1 MSAAKD
7 PLDGLADSLD
17 AEEEAVG
24 RRFREAE
31 RFTQGLPPAGAS
43 EETEAPSPAPVAR
56 SARSSGVVR
65 TQVQLPGRGS
75 PAHQNAPDTG
85 SASGLEAHPKPD
97 RSGRHPSPRRHDS
110 SGVRRDR
117 GAERALEAGAETEL
131 VKSFSD
137 ARCRRGQTNLFHSRG
152 PSTSLWG
159 PA

>member
-56 SARSSGVVR
+56 SVQSSGVVR
-65 TQVQLPGRGS
+65 TQFSFPVEDHKLIETLQTRGLRQGLRLTRSQIVRAGLRALDAMTPGEFGETVEQSEPLKPGR
-75 PAHQNAPDTG
+75 
-85 SASGLEAHPKPD
+85 KP
-97 RSGRHPSPRRHDS
+97 S
-110 SGVRRDR
+110 S
-117 GAERALEAGAETEL
+117 
-131 VKSFSD
+131 
-137 ARCRRGQTNLFHSRG
+137 
-152 PSTSLWG
+152 
-159 PA
+159 